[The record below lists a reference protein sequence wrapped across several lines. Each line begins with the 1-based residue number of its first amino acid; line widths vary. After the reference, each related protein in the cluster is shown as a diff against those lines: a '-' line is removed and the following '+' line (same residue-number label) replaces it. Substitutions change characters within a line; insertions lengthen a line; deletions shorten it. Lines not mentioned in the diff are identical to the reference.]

1 MDIENMISDSYCD
14 VFEIYANF
22 ICSQV
27 SLQKTFFFCIEGFC
41 SNKAPYL
48 TRCLAANRGMKQYI
62 HKEVEEEYIKGEA
75 YIALLDNNLG

>member
-1 MDIENMISDSYCD
+1 MQISFAVKFHSR
-14 VFEIYANF
+14 
-22 ICSQV
+22 
-27 SLQKTFFFCIEGFC
+27 KWFFLHGGFC

>member
-1 MDIENMISDSYCD
+1 MQISFAVKFQ
-14 VFEIYANF
+14 VFF
-22 ICSQV
+22 
-27 SLQKTFFFCIEGFC
+27 LHEGFC